1 MLCTSKQIKKTC
13 FFNVQEKKKT
23 SKQLKLIAGIV
34 IQSSPE
40 WLRSFLENQEAF
52 LVFLDKWL
60 MIDFE
65 RKVLNCKMTFLPLKH
80 KNTDK

>member
-1 MLCTSKQIKKTC
+1 MC
-13 FFNVQEKKKT
+13 KKKN
-23 SKQLKLIAGIV
+23 KKHQKKLKLIAGIV
-34 IQSSPE
+34 IQSSPAE
-40 WLRSFLENQEAF
+40 AEAF
-52 LVFLDKWL
+52 LIFLDKWL